1 MFAATATAS
10 RIATKP
16 GGATNLTPE
25 FVLGMLSNIQDN
37 LGEYQAKVLE
47 MEEEL
52 RTLKIEN
59 NLLRSH
65 IRELMTPPEQ
75 KK

>member
-1 MFAATATAS
+1 MSATAS
-10 RIATKP
+10 RITKP
-16 GGATNLTPE
+16 GTNLTPE

-65 IRELMTPPEQ
+65 IRELTAAPLEQ